1 MNEAIPPDFVAPHRL
16 ILSRAAL
23 IANYRWLQGQAP
35 GVACGA
41 AVKADGYGLGAQ
53 EVVPILAE
61 AGCRDFF
68 VASWAEA
75 AAIAHLVPPASIS
88 VLHGVRD
95 ADMALARALAD
106 VARPVLNT
114 PAQVARWRAAGGG
127 VCDVMV
133 DTGINRL
140 GLPINDLSLLD
151 RLNIT
156 TCLSHLASADTNVA
170 QNAQQLA
177 RFQTLRGRVDAAR
190 YSLANS
196 AGICL
201 GGDYHFDLIRPGLAL
216 YGGIPRGEATA
227 HIRQVAFPEAQIL
240 QVRTI
245 AAGEGVGYNATWV
258 AEVPTRV
265 ATIHLGY
272 ADGYLRGFSGTGQAL
287 TVDGVAIPVIGR
299 VSMDLVT
306 LALPDGAPVAE
317 GDWLRIDFN
326 LARAATQS
334 GLSPYELLTSLGGR
348 YQRFWTD

>member
-23 IANYRWLQGQAP
+23 IANYRWLQAQAP
-35 GVACGA
+35 GAVCGA

-53 EVVPILAE
+53 EVVAILAE

-88 VLHGVRD
+88 VLHGLRD
-95 ADMALARALAD
+95 ADVALARALAH

-114 PAQVARWRAAGGG
+114 PAQVARWVDAGGG
-127 VCDVMV
+127 ACDVMV

-140 GLPINDLSLLD
+140 GLPMEELALLD
-151 RLNIT
+151 GLNIS
-156 TCLSHLASADTNVA
+156 TCLSHLASADADVP

-177 RFQTLRGRVDAAR
+177 RFQAVRGRVAAAR

-201 GGDYHFDLIRPGLAL
+201 GADYHFDLIRPGLAL
-216 YGGIPRGEATA
+216 YGGVPRNEAA
-227 HIRQVAFPEAQIL
+227 PHIRQVAFPEAQIL

-258 AEVPTRV
+258 AERPTRI

-287 TVDGVAIPVIGR
+287 TADGVAIAVIGR

-306 LALPDGAPVAE
+306 LALPDDSQLAE
-317 GDWLRIDFN
+317 GDWLRIDLN
-326 LARAATQS
+326 LARAAAQS

-348 YQRFWTD
+348 YQRFWVK

>member
-1 MNEAIPPDFVAPHRL
+1 MNDAIPPDFVAPHRL

-23 IANYRWLQGQAP
+23 IANYRWLQAQAP
-35 GVACGA
+35 GAACGA
-41 AVKADGYGLGAQ
+41 AVKADGYGLGAA
-53 EVVPILAE
+53 EVVRILAD

-75 AAIAHLVPPASIS
+75 AAIAHLVPPVSIS
-88 VLHGVRD
+88 VLHGLRD
-95 ADMALARALAD
+95 ADVAVARALAQ

-114 PAQVARWRAAGGG
+114 PVQVACWLGAGGDA
-127 VCDVMV
+127 CDVMV

-140 GLPINDLSLLD
+140 GLSIDDLPLLD
-151 RLNIT
+151 GLNIT
-156 TCLSHLASADTNVA
+156 TCLSHLASADADVP

-177 RFQTLRGRVDAAR
+177 RFQAVRSRVAATR
-190 YSLANS
+190 FSLANS

-201 GGDYHFDLIRPGLAL
+201 GADYHFDLIRPGLAL
-216 YGGIPRGEATA
+216 YGGVPRGEATT
-227 HIRQVAFPEAQIL
+227 HIHQVAFPEAQIL
-240 QVRTI
+240 QIRTV

-258 AEVPTRV
+258 AERPTRI
-265 ATIHLGY
+265 ATIQLGY

-287 TVDGVAIPVIGR
+287 TLDGVAIPVIGR

-306 LALPDGAPVAE
+306 LALPDESELVE
-317 GDWLRIDFN
+317 GDWLRIDFD

-348 YQRFWTD
+348 YQRFWAD